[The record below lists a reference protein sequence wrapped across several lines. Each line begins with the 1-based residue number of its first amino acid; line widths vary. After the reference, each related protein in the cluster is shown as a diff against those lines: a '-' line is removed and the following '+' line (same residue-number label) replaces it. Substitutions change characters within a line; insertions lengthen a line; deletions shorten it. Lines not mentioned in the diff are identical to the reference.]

1 MGVPGGR
8 RAPEGPG
15 TLESP
20 PGTVES
26 PTRRFDM
33 KGLPRTVLLAVLA
46 VGVVVLLGSALM
58 QWAPGK
64 TSSPAAAPGEDRVT
78 VDVRNAGGVSG
89 MARAAT
95 DHLRSAGFDVVS
107 MGNADRMDSESSIVI
122 DRTGNLRAAAEVAEA
137 LGIGTV
143 VAMPDS
149 NLFVDV
155 TVELGSEWQAARVE
169 EVARRSLLDWFRG
182 LAGSR

>member
-1 MGVPGGR
+1 
-8 RAPEGPG
+8 
-15 TLESP
+15 
-20 PGTVES
+20 
-26 PTRRFDM
+26 M
-33 KGLPRTVLLAVLA
+33 KGLPKTALVVVLG

-58 QWAPGK
+58 QWAPEE
-64 TSSPAAAPGEDRVT
+64 TSSPAAAPGEGRVT

-89 MARAAT
+89 MARTAT

-107 MGNADRMDSESSIVI
+107 TGNADRMDKDSSVVI
-122 DRTGNLRAAAEVAEA
+122 DRIGNLRAAAEVAEA

-143 VAMPDS
+143 VTRPDS

-155 TVELGSEWQAARVE
+155 TVELGSEWRAAKVE
-169 EVARRSLLDWFRG
+169 EAGRRSLLDWFRG

>member
-1 MGVPGGR
+1 
-8 RAPEGPG
+8 
-15 TLESP
+15 
-20 PGTVES
+20 
-26 PTRRFDM
+26 M
-33 KGLPRTVLLAVLA
+33 KGLPRTALLVVLGA
-46 VGVVVLLGSALM
+46 GVVVLLGSALM
-58 QWAPGK
+58 QWVPGE

-107 MGNADRMDSESSIVI
+107 TGNADRMDSDSSVVI
-122 DRTGNLRAAAEVAEA
+122 DRTGNLRVAAEVAEA

-143 VAMPDS
+143 VTRPDS

-155 TVELGSEWQAARVE
+155 TVELGSEWRAARAE
-169 EVARRSLLDWFRG
+169 EVGRRSLLDWFRD